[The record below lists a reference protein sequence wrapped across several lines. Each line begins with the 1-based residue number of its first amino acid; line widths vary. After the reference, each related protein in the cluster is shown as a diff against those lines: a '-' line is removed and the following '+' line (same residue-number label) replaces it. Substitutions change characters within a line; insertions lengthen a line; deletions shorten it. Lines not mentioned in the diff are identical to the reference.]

1 VRSIRH
7 DYPSSTKKVVV
18 ELRWLPQV
26 QMNATLGTLE
36 FDHHITGVV
45 GERGTCT
52 PFERKIKDLLG
63 RVILA
68 GRRVLG

>member
-1 VRSIRH
+1 
-7 DYPSSTKKVVV
+7 
-18 ELRWLPQV
+18 
-26 QMNATLGTLE
+26 MNTTLGTLE

-52 PFERKIKDLLG
+52 PFERKINDLLG